1 MTSPRLARTTA
12 LTSAG
17 AAAALSAAQAEA
29 SAMGVP
35 VTVAVLDGG
44 GAVKLLSRMDGAPLI
59 SIETATS
66 KAYAAL
72 AIGMPPDDFFLAI
85 KDDPAAVASFA
96 TRPGVALI
104 AGGLPVVVD
113 GLVIAGIGVAGAMT
127 GAEDRRVAE
136 RAAAAAIAGSSA
148 LGPGHQLSR

>member
-96 TRPGVALI
+96 TRPGGAWS
-104 AGGLPVVVD
+104 AGRPPGPARRL
-113 GLVIAGIGVAGAMT
+113 GV
-127 GAEDRRVAE
+127 
-136 RAAAAAIAGSSA
+136 
-148 LGPGHQLSR
+148 